1 MLLWCYLKVAV
12 AAAGAILAPNFFIYC
27 GLRFLSAFGL
37 AGIIMTQA
45 TLSRYPGG
53 LRSFSC
59 PIVEGASASPF
70 SGCVD
75 HSPQEGCY
83 HDDLGLHL
91 QHRPDGLGRPGLGLA
106 GLAKPPAGCV
116 HPLLGHIPA
125 VLVSTLGSLFM
136 GDPLRE

>member
-12 AAAGAILAPNFFIYC
+12 AAAGTILAPNFFIYC

-59 PIVEGASASPF
+59 PRVEGASASPF
-70 SGCVD
+70 SG
-75 HSPQEGCY
+75 
-83 HDDLGLHL
+83 
-91 QHRPDGLGRPGLGLA
+91 
-106 GLAKPPAGCV
+106 
-116 HPLLGHIPA
+116 
-125 VLVSTLGSLFM
+125 
-136 GDPLRE
+136 